1 MSKERKERMSE
12 LIKDRECIECKHFLM
27 CPGKPKGTER
37 CVKFEQ
43 HENKFLKDK
52 ENK

>member
-1 MSKERKERMSE
+1 MDV

-27 CPGKPKGTER
+27 CQGKPKGTDK

-43 HENKFLKDK
+43 HENRFLKDK